1 MEDISI
7 ALHSAFRCTAVELE
21 VGRMLNHDHVTPIS
35 AGHLARVKIYRKD
48 RLPNAVD
55 NAIQLKSPSRT
66 TIQNNP
72 CGHPEVSRRD
82 VHFNPSEIPS
92 DFSNNLPVPPVA
104 QAAKAESSA
113 GPTSDVLL
121 AVAP

>member
-21 VGRMLNHDHVTPIS
+21 VGRMLNH
-35 AGHLARVKIYRKD
+35 D

-104 QAAKAESSA
+104 QAAKAEASA